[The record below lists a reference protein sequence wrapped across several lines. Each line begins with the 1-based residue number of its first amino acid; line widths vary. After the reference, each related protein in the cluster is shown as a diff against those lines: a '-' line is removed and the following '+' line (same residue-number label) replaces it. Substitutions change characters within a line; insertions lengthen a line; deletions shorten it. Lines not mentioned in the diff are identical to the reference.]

1 MDALKFQHL
10 LLTGYSGELTIYSS
24 SPNTSGIEAQE
35 EMMFQFKSKSRKR
48 PVSRIRG
55 SQQEEFSLTLN
66 KLSLLFHLALQLIG
80 WGSPMLGRAIF
91 FTQSTD
97 VNVRLI
103 QNTLTETLWIVFD
116 QIFGHPVVKS
126 RWHINLTI
134 RQLVWIVCHCSGG
147 AYKTIW
153 VTR

>member
-1 MDALKFQHL
+1 MLSSF
-10 LLTGYSGELTIYSS
+10 SIYCWLDIQESWRSIVPAQIPAGLRPRRRWCFSS
-24 SPNTSGIEAQE
+24 SP
-35 EMMFQFKSKSRKR
+35 KSRKR

>member
-1 MDALKFQHL
+1 MDALKLQHL
-10 LLTGYSGELTIYSS
+10 LLRELTIYSS

-80 WGSPMLGRAIF
+80 
-91 FTQSTD
+91 
-97 VNVRLI
+97 
-103 QNTLTETLWIVFD
+103 
-116 QIFGHPVVKS
+116 
-126 RWHINLTI
+126 
-134 RQLVWIVCHCSGG
+134 
-147 AYKTIW
+147 
-153 VTR
+153 